1 MKFTTLAFF
10 ALTATLSSAYVLP
23 GIDWTSD
30 SKRSAIVTP
39 GVDFDETGAS
49 TKRHADAYVVPG
61 ATYDGDTLETRDAE
75 AYVVV
80 GAGYEPPV
88 DE

>member
-1 MKFTTLAFF
+1 MKFTILALF

-23 GIDWTSD
+23 GIDWTSS
-30 SKRSAIVTP
+30 SKRSAMIVP
-39 GVDFDETGAS
+39 GVDFDETNAS

-61 ATYDGDTLETRDAE
+61 ATYDGDTLDSRDAE

-80 GAGYEPPV
+80 GAGYTPPV